1 MCTPSTSNP
10 RCSEWN
16 WQNVCLRVDFM
27 HVRSIPPHTSKIP
40 REFAMILV
48 ALCPT
53 GFGDRVHIYFVERWF
68 ANFNCLLKST
78 LRASLCGSPSGVHRP
93 CPRHHTCT
101 VRCSIHTP
109 YQECAISSNRCV
121 TAKQGK
127 VRNWHPSWREMLC
140 KESGWRSCYSRD

>member
-1 MCTPSTSNP
+1 MYSFNFKSSLFRVELAKCVFTSRLHACAKHPSRYIKDTSGNCHDTGSALP
-10 RCSEWN
+10 HWFWRSRTHIPC
-16 WQNVCLRVDFM
+16 RTM
-27 HVRSIPPHTSKIP
+27 VRKFQLST
-40 REFAMILV
+40 
-48 ALCPT
+48 
-53 GFGDRVHIYFVERWF
+53 
-68 ANFNCLLKST
+68 KST

-121 TAKQGK
+121 TAKQEK